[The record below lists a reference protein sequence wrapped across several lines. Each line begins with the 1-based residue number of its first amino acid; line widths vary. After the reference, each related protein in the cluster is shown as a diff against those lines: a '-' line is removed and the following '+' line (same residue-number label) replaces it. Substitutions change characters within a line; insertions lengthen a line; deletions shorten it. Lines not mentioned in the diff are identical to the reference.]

1 MTLLDRLPGL
11 TDAEVNNLL
20 ANARRLS
27 EGDHAARKAAAA
39 EILPALEAEA
49 ETRAAAK
56 SAALSA
62 ARKARGPT
70 KRKAAVEEVVA
81 EEEEDEEE
89 EEEGVAELA

>member
-27 EGDHAARKAAAA
+27 EGDHAARKAAAS

-49 ETRAAAK
+49 ETRSAAK

-62 ARKARGPT
+62 ARKGRVPT
-70 KRKAAVEEVVA
+70 RRKVEATAVVEVA
-81 EEEEDEEE
+81 
-89 EEEGVAELA
+89 

>member
-11 TDAEVNNLL
+11 TDAEVINLL

-49 ETRAAAK
+49 ETRAVAK

-62 ARKARGPT
+62 ARKARVPT
-70 KRKAAVEEVVA
+70 KRKLVEEPVA
-81 EEEEDEEE
+81 DEDDEEE
-89 EEEGVAELA
+89 EESVAELA

>member
-1 MTLLDRLPGL
+1 MTLIDRLPGL
-11 TDAEVNNLL
+11 TDAEVTNLL
-20 ANARRLS
+20 TNARRLS

-49 ETRAAAK
+49 ATRAAAK

-70 KRKAAVEEVVA
+70 KRQAAAEETVA
-81 EEEEDEEE
+81 EEDEDEEE
-89 EEEGVAELA
+89 EETVAELA

>member
-39 EILPALEAEA
+39 DILPALEAEA
-49 ETRAAAK
+49 ETRAAAR

-62 ARKARGPT
+62 ARKARGPG
-70 KRKAAVEEVVA
+70 KRKVVEEVVA
-81 EEEEDEEE
+81 EEDEDEEE
-89 EEEGVAELA
+89 TVAELV

>member
-11 TDAEVNNLL
+11 TDAEVTNLL

-62 ARKARGPT
+62 ARKARGPI
-70 KRKAAVEEVVA
+70 KRKVVVEEVA
-81 EEEEDEEE
+81 EEDEEE
-89 EEEGVAELA
+89 EESVAELA

>member
-49 ETRAAAK
+49 GTRAAAK

-62 ARKARGPT
+62 ARKARGPI
-70 KRKAAVEEVVA
+70 KRKVVVEDVA
-81 EEEEDEEE
+81 EEDEDEEE
-89 EEEGVAELA
+89 SVAELV

>member
-11 TDAEVNNLL
+11 SDAEVTNLL

-27 EGDHAARKAAAA
+27 EGDHAARKAAAG

-49 ETRAAAK
+49 EARSTAR

-62 ARKARGPT
+62 ARKARGPIR
-70 KRKAAVEEVVA
+70 RKAAVEAPVD
-81 EEEEDEEE
+81 EEDEEGE
-89 EEEGVAELA
+89 AVAELV